1 MDSLNTIEILHFP
14 ELPLLLEI
22 LVLFYAIAVKFTM
35 CYRVNLFRGISI
47 YISSEA
53 SSFTMFGH
61 KLCDITERS
70 VTDVTN

>member
-14 ELPLLLEI
+14 ELPLLEI
-22 LVLFYAIAVKFTM
+22 IVPFYAIAVKFTM